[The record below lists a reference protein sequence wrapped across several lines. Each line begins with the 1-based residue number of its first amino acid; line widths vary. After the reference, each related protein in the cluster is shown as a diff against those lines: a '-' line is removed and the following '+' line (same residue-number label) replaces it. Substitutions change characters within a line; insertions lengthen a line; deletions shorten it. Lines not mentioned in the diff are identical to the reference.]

1 MDSSEALKYA
11 GALEYVPEENM
22 KQIQK
27 VKNSVADVVERF
39 RLQVRRR
46 LNPDNIREAFN
57 TAVRRDKMATFGF
70 ATGCFVGCVL

>member
-1 MDSSEALKYA
+1 MDSSEALKYT

-27 VKNSVADVVERF
+27 VKNSVADVVDRF
-39 RLQVRRR
+39 RLQVRRK

-57 TAVRRDKMATFGF
+57 TAFEKDKMVTFGF
-70 ATGCFVGCVL
+70 ATGCLVGCVL